1 MKRIIKPEDLPIPE
15 MLQEEYKNLIAA
27 AEYLEES
34 AASYR
39 AEGNITMAEGMEAA
53 AAERRKSAA
62 KVKEQMSST
71 RKKSKKKQKKQ
82 KLNKAAAAFLEQLIK
97 GGKQK

>member
-1 MKRIIKPEDLPIPE
+1 MKRIITPEDLPIPE

-39 AEGNITMAEGMEAA
+39 AEGNIAMAEGMEAA

-71 RKKSKKKQKKQ
+71 RKRSKKKPKKQ
-82 KLNKAAAAFLEQLIK
+82 KLNRAAAAFF
-97 GGKQK
+97 GKLAAK